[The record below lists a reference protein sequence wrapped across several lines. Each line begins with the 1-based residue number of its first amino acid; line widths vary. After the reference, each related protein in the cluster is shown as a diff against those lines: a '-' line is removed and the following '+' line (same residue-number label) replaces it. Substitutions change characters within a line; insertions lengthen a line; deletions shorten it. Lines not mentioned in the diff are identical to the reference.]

1 MKYTKHILILSA
13 VMVLL
18 SSCGSLSITQK
29 RYSRGLNI
37 DWFTAKDEKTTKV
50 AKPRASKVKVTP
62 EAVIPETETIEPEMA
77 VVADMPEAATPSL
90 EAMPEL
96 AKVSSAVSEKAQP
109 KIKRQKQNKAAL
121 LNITQ
126 KSTQPSKIKQIK
138 EAIKIAKTNDL
149 DLETIVL
156 IILCIV
162 LPPLAVFL
170 YYMEANGQF
179 WLNLLIYLLGV
190 IAILYLSRF
199 FYLLAVIHALL
210 VVLGMIG

>member
-1 MKYTKHILILSA
+1 MKYTKHFIIVSA
-13 VMVLL
+13 VLILL
-18 SSCGSLSITQK
+18 SSCGSLSISQK

-37 DWFTAKDEKTTKV
+37 DWFAGKDEKTTKV
-50 AKPRASKVKVTP
+50 AKPRQVKVKVTP
-62 EAVIPETETIEPEMA
+62 ENVIPESETSETEVA
-77 VVADMPEAATPSL
+77 VVDALPETVTPSL
-90 EAMPEL
+90 EAVPETV
-96 AKVSSAVSEKAQP
+96 KVRSNTDLQSKL
-109 KIKRQKQNKAAL
+109 KRQKQNKASL

-126 KSTQPSKIKQIK
+126 KSTQPLKIKQIK
-138 EAIKIAKTNDL
+138 EAIKAAKANDV

-156 IILCIV
+156 IILSIV

-190 IAILYLSRF
+190 VAFLYLSKF

-210 VVLGMIG
+210 VVLGMLG